1 MPCLLKGK
9 QALYYIMC
17 FSYRLFTP
25 QVAQGSK
32 YEDGIVAQL
41 SICNTAY
48 GGKGIASEN

>member
-1 MPCLLKGK
+1 
-9 QALYYIMC
+9 MC

-32 YEDGIVAQL
+32 YEEGIVAQL